1 MISFRTGA
9 ALAMPRRAA
18 AIIVQRNDNVV
29 GIWHDIDVIK
39 DLCNLIAGYDENSS
53 NMRSVDVPM
62 VVDTFITKPPGLVCI
77 PYEDI
82 IFGEDAGYYFLHL
95 KHGDNGEAVQITDCL
110 LIIESRNA
118 SLYQQCRGQG

>member
-39 DLCNLIAGYDENSS
+39 DLCNLIAGYDENSFD
-53 NMRSVDVPM
+53 MRGVDVPK
-62 VVDTFITKPPGLVCI
+62 T
-77 PYEDI
+77 
-82 IFGEDAGYYFLHL
+82 HL
-95 KHGDNGEAVQITDCL
+95 
-110 LIIESRNA
+110 
-118 SLYQQCRGQG
+118 